1 MRKGH
6 FPTGAKNTKQELSYH
21 FTGTLR
27 HPDPVAN
34 RNVFFY
40 TVGIV
45 VYSSIR
51 KLGVLSSEYNPDPT
65 KSVGRIISVVKR
77 TRTSGAFRSSAQK
90 KNLKKRAC
98 SHFDSYRYSPAVEQ

>member
-34 RNVFFY
+34 RNVFFLY
-40 TVGIV
+40 CRYSIV

-51 KLGVLSSEYNPDPT
+51 KLGVLSSE
-65 KSVGRIISVVKR
+65 
-77 TRTSGAFRSSAQK
+77 F
-90 KNLKKRAC
+90 
-98 SHFDSYRYSPAVEQ
+98 